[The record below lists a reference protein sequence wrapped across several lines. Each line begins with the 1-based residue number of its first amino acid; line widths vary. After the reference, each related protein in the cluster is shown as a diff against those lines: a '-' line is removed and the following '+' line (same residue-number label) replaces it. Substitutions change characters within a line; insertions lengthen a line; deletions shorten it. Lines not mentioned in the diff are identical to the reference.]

1 MEEIGEIT
9 IELLPHE
16 RRALLKWDCT
26 PEVRSQL
33 KSFGPSD
40 DIETIT
46 VEPYVVGWLLS
57 DLTRA
62 ILDHDCRDQDVIDL
76 CDRLEYIKETGDGL
90 LDIDDW

>member
-1 MEEIGEIT
+1 MEEIT

-16 RRALLKWDCT
+16 REAFLRWHCT